1 MPLLKMVLNK
11 IKNMEIERIENE
23 NGTAI
28 KFPDGTMICTLEK
41 TVTDQA
47 INGAYGSLFQSTR
60 VWTFPVPFIE
70 TPAVSCSQFQWG
82 TGASWGGI
90 RGASTVSAT
99 LRVYDAFSRAAGTD
113 THISAIAI
121 GRWK

>member
-1 MPLLKMVLNK
+1 
-11 IKNMEIERIENE
+11 MEIERIENE

-47 INGAYGSLFQSTR
+47 INGAYGSLFQSIR

-90 RGASTVSAT
+90 RGASTVSAA